1 MKEPTFEHEM
11 ISIAHHKR
19 VDYLRANH
27 EAELSLDENLLPAK
41 EKSDFRD
48 IGNRRKKQKKFSP
61 F

>member
-1 MKEPTFEHEM
+1 M

-41 EKSDFRD
+41 ENQILEILEIDA
-48 IGNRRKKQKKFSP
+48 KQKKFSP